1 MSSNLT
7 KGTKELSMKQEELSE
22 RTQADIKAFEE
33 KHGRKP
39 KKDEIQKKVP
49 KLRPN
54 IKIPN
59 K

>member
-1 MSSNLT
+1 
-7 KGTKELSMKQEELSE
+7 MKQEELSE